1 MTDQYITIIANL
13 TALIMAIT
21 LHEAAHGYV
30 AKFFGDNTA
39 EQYGRLTLNPLAHA
53 DLVGTLI
60 LPALMFFSGAP
71 FLFGYAKPVPVNDN
85 NLHPNRLGKFCVNF
99 AGIAM
104 NIALA
109 IIAGLLTHI
118 NPTGETLGN
127 DILVA
132 LVRINLI
139 LAAFNLL
146 PILPLD
152 GGRMVNTL
160 LPQRLAYQHS
170 KSEPYGMFILLGLIM
185 LPSLLQS
192 FGVYFNPLML
202 LLAPIYNLLMH
213 FVMFFI
219 IW

>member
-1 MTDQYITIIANL
+1 MTDHYITIIANL
-13 TALIMAIT
+13 IALIMAIT
-21 LHEAAHGYV
+21 LHEAAHGYM

-39 EQYGRLTLNPLAHA
+39 EQHGRLTLNPLAHA
-53 DLVGTLI
+53 DLFGTLV

-71 FLFGYAKPVPVNDN
+71 FLFGYAKPVPVNEN
-85 NLHPNRLGKFCVNF
+85 NLHPQRWGKFCVNF

-104 NIALA
+104 NISLA

-160 LPQRLAYQHS
+160 LPRHLAFQHS
-170 KSEPYGMFILLGLIM
+170 KTESYGMLILLGLVLI
-185 LPSLLQS
+185 PSLLQPL
-192 FGVYFNPLML
+192 GIHFNPLML
-202 LLAPIYNLLMH
+202 LLAPIYNLLTH
-213 FVMFFI
+213 FVMIFI